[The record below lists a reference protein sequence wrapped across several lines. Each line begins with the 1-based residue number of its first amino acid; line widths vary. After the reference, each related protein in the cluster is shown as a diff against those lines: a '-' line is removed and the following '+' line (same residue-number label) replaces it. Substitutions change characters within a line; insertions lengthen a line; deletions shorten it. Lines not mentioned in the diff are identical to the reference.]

1 MSHSMYT
8 AGRTTHLKVVVLSLL
23 CAIVFALVGLT
34 ARVSHMNGGQTTN
47 RIEASDPLIRAGASK
62 SVTSNDQNTIR

>member
-23 CAIVFALVGLT
+23 CAIVFAIVGLT
-34 ARVSHMNGGQTTN
+34 ARVSQINGAQTAN
-47 RIEASDPLIRAGASK
+47 RIEASGPVIRAGAPK
-62 SVTSNDQNTIR
+62 SVTSNEQNTIR